1 MINLIPPVARKKVAR
16 EYWLRVTAVACFAV
30 GTVSLI
36 AGVLL
41 LPTYVLIQL
50 QIDVQKSSADT
61 LTDTASS
68 YDVSAA
74 QLIAASRQAQ
84 ILVDR
89 SQLAIVSNYVETIET
104 IAGSDITVID
114 TEYMQGEEADQVSI
128 SGQAATRQA
137 LVNFRDQL
145 EANPQFEA
153 VDLPISNLIK
163 DRDILF
169 TITMRGIPESYE

>member
-1 MINLIPPVARKKVAR
+1 MINLIPPIARKKVAR
-16 EYWLRVTAVACFAV
+16 EYWLRVSAVACFAV

-74 QLIAASRQAQ
+74 QLINASRQAQ
-84 ILVDR
+84 LLVER
-89 SQLAIVSNYVETIET
+89 SQSAVVSSYVQTIET
-104 IAGSDITVID
+104 IAGPDIAVID
-114 TEYMQGEEADQVSI
+114 TEYTKGDVTDALSV
-128 SGQAATRQA
+128 SGQATTRQA
-137 LVNFRDQL
+137 LVSFRDQL

-169 TITMRGIPESYE
+169 TITMLGTPESYE